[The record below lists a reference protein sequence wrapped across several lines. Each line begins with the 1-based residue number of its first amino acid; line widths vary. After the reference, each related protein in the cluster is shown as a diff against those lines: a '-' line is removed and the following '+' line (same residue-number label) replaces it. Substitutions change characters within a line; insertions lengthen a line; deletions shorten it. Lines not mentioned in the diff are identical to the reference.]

1 MKSIIFSWRCPLFSS
16 RQEGKG
22 NRFSHRRRKN
32 IEDTAKVVSD
42 VRGTEFIQYLVALG
56 RIAWIRPFLQII
68 LLQFILFFKSPLCY
82 ICSVAWNGMNFF
94 RPPNSSDDLCL
105 LFCLFL
111 LLWCNSLIQLVFL
124 KYPAGWLEVKR
135 AAGGRA
141 HLKIFLKNVNWF
153 ENLSILDILMQHRHE
168 REGRG
173 MGLGYILP

>member
-1 MKSIIFSWRCPLFSS
+1 MSHTKKTFLGSSCGVKSIIFSWRCPLFSS

-56 RIAWIRPFLQII
+56 RIAWTRPFLQII

-111 LLWCNSLIQLVFL
+111 LLWLSLYYRTYIVLYDPFPPL
-124 KYPAGWLEVKR
+124 FTLWWSLLFNLRPDLGN
-135 AAGGRA
+135 
-141 HLKIFLKNVNWF
+141 IFLF
-153 ENLSILDILMQHRHE
+153 
-168 REGRG
+168 
-173 MGLGYILP
+173 

>member
-1 MKSIIFSWRCPLFSS
+1 MFDNRNVKHQKKTFLGNSCGVKSIIFSWHCPFFSS

-42 VRGTEFIQYLVALG
+42 VRGAEFIQYLVALG

-111 LLWCNSLIQLVFL
+111 LLCI
-124 KYPAGWLEVKR
+124 KDKP
-135 AAGGRA
+135 
-141 HLKIFLKNVNWF
+141 
-153 ENLSILDILMQHRHE
+153 RHE
-168 REGRG
+168 
-173 MGLGYILP
+173 I